1 MTKLNLLHLKE
12 YPILE
17 QLRLEEKLLQES
29 EENWCIINEGSPP
42 AIVMGISGKPELLIC
57 PQKLATKPI
66 PVIRRFS
73 GGGTVVVDEETLF
86 VSFIFAADAH
96 SFPAYPEPILR
107 WSASLYEELFAGL
120 PFALRDQDYA
130 IGERKCGGN
139 AQYIR
144 RGKWLHHTT
153 FLWNFCPTKMS
164 YLLYPPKTPSY
175 RQGRDHEQF
184 LCKLH
189 QFFSSPDEW
198 VERLKQVLSLR
209 YEMTELAVALK
220 GEPKSPPRTVLV

>member
-1 MTKLNLLHLKE
+1 MTKLNLLHLKG
-12 YPILE
+12 YPIFE
-17 QLRLEEKLLQES
+17 QLRLEERLLQES
-29 EENWCIINEGSPP
+29 EENWCLINEGSPP
-42 AIVMGISGKPELLIC
+42 AIVMGISGKPELLISSH
-57 PQKLATKPI
+57 KLAAKPI

-86 VSFIFAADAH
+86 VSFIFATDAH

-107 WSASLYEELFAGL
+107 WSASLYEELFANL
-120 PFALRDQDYA
+120 SFALRDQDYA
-130 IGERKCGGN
+130 IHDRKCGGN

-153 FLWNFCPTKMS
+153 FLWNFCPTKMG

-184 LCKLH
+184 LCKLRE
-189 QFFSSPDEW
+189 FFSSPEEW
-198 VERLKQVLSLR
+198 VERLKQALHRR
-209 YEMTELAVALK
+209 YEVVEQKSSPDGELK
-220 GEPKSPPRTVLV
+220 NPRTVLV